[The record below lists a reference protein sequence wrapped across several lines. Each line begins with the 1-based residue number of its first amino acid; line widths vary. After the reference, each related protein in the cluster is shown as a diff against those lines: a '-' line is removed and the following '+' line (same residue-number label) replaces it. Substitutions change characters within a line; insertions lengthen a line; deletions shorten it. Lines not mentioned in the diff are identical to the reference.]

1 MYSERTFVEAAKY
14 CAAKKQD
21 LCSDAQTTVMRA
33 KAGGALY
40 NFQLKPNWTSSFADN
55 DGGQWSVANGGTG
68 DDHQA
73 TSLYLTPCCSPWV
86 PTSTGEQKMAGIR
99 VLKMNNTEN
108 ATWSDAVNT
117 CSALGADL
125 CDKSQYW
132 VLRQSGQ
139 ISVRMWA
146 NDHSDNEGCCN
157 NNSGTCCNGGYDK
170 GIGDVNDNPSPS
182 TKYGYACCATERTSV
197 SCPNGSN
204 DLGGV
209 CVAKMQNGGYG
220 WNQAA
225 SDCASVGA
233 HLCTTSQY
241 AVLRAASAFAPSSAW
256 SASHSDND
264 SNYAGPVSFGSNVS
278 DDPTNGEGYSY
289 ACCY

>member
-1 MYSERTFVEAAKY
+1 
-14 CAAKKQD
+14 
-21 LCSDAQTTVMRA
+21 MRA